1 VEKRRGTRI
10 AQAVP
15 LIVTGVDALGCP
27 FEERTSTSI
36 INCHGCRYPSK
47 HYLLKNMWMNL
58 EVPHPELDREP
69 RRVRA
74 RVTWIQRPRT
84 VREPFQVG
92 VELETP
98 GNFWGI
104 AFPPADWFLFPEDAA
119 RTPSPQ
125 ESEAT
130 VFEERDSLHA
140 SLRGAQEEYNERAM
154 PAATSSE
161 GPVEMSQQM
170 ARLVDEARQQLH
182 AAISDSVAQA
192 VALEVRQLQTRLEAD
207 RNATAKQWDQRIEA
221 LLDKT
226 AQETADRLAR
236 QSQSSLE
243 RLENDV
249 AGRIA
254 TVGKAFA
261 EAIAQ
266 AENKLTALRSAL
278 ESEKQMAEES
288 LRQVQSARE
297 QLREEMQGSVIQ
309 GRAVEQAAEQALE
322 QRAAALLEA
331 LDQQIARQADRTITE
346 SAERLQS
353 EINSRAT
360 ALTNNTCESLRETAE
375 WYQKKLQTQVQ
386 ATLEKRIEEAGNSL
400 KEKAREIS
408 GIFASELDHYSRSYV
423 EHTRGQL
430 GEAMRETLAHTR
442 QESAEMAST
451 LTREALAQIARNSLA
466 GAKEELVA
474 QLQFAKQTL
483 LLEMQEQEKKIREA
497 LTRLSDQNMEDYEKR
512 LENVSNSWLL
522 TPVARLSLHSEQHME
537 TLARLAEERLHE
549 IFSQVFAGM
558 GETLRRRLLDLSAPP
573 ATPSPEDQEVDH
585 DPTS

>member
-1 VEKRRGTRI
+1 MEKRRGTRI

-98 GNFWGI
+98 GNVWGI
-104 AFPPADWFLFPEDAA
+104 AFPPPDWFLFPEDAV

-125 ESEAT
+125 ESEAA

-140 SLRGAQEEYNERAM
+140 SLRGAQEEYNEGAM

-161 GPVEMSQQM
+161 EPVEMSQQM

-192 VALEVRQLQTRLEAD
+192 VALEVRQLQARLEAD

-243 RLENDV
+243 KLENDV

-254 TVGKAFA
+254 SMGKAFA
-261 EAIAQ
+261 EALAQ
-266 AENKLTALRSAL
+266 AENELTALRSAL
-278 ESEKQMAEES
+278 ESEKQRAEES

-309 GRAVEQAAEQALE
+309 GQAVEQALE
-322 QRAAALLEA
+322 QRAAVLLQA

-353 EINSRAT
+353 EINSRVT

-386 ATLEKRIEEAGNSL
+386 ATLEKGIEEAGNSL

-430 GEAMRETLAHTR
+430 EEAMRETLAHTR
-442 QESAEMAST
+442 QESAEMASI

-483 LLEMQEQEKKIREA
+483 LLEMQEQEKKMREA
-497 LTRLSDQNMEDYEKR
+497 LTRLNDQNMEDYEKR

-573 ATPSPEDQEVDH
+573 ATPSPEDQEVDRGT
-585 DPTS
+585 TS

>member
-1 VEKRRGTRI
+1 VRKSAPSSEPEVEKRRGTRI

-58 EVPHPELDREP
+58 EVPHPQLDREP

-74 RVTWIQRPRT
+74 RVAWIQRPRT

-104 AFPPADWFLFPEDAA
+104 AFPPPDWFLFPEGAVQ
-119 RTPSPQ
+119 TPSPQ
-125 ESEAT
+125 ESEAA
-130 VFEERDSLHA
+130 VFEERASLHG
-140 SLRGAQEEYNERAM
+140 SLRGAQEKYNEPAM
-154 PAATSSE
+154 PAAASSE

-192 VALEVRQLQTRLEAD
+192 VALEVRQLQARLEAD

-243 RLENDV
+243 KLENDL

-254 TVGKAFA
+254 SMGKAFA
-261 EAIAQ
+261 EAIAE

-278 ESEKQMAEES
+278 ESEKQRAE
-288 LRQVQSARE
+288 
-297 QLREEMQGSVIQ
+297 
-309 GRAVEQAAEQALE
+309 
-322 QRAAALLEA
+322 
-331 LDQQIARQADRTITE
+331 
-346 SAERLQS
+346 
-353 EINSRAT
+353 
-360 ALTNNTCESLRETAE
+360 ESLRETAE
-375 WYQKKLQTQVQ
+375 WYQKRLQTQVQ
-386 ATLEKRIEEAGNSL
+386 ATLEEGIEEAGNSL
-400 KEKAREIS
+400 KERAREIS

-430 GEAMRETLAHTR
+430 EEAMRETLAHTR

-466 GAKEELVA
+466 GAKNELVA
-474 QLQFAKQTL
+474 QLQFAKQAL
-483 LLEMQEQEKKIREA
+483 LVEMQEQEKKMREA
-497 LTRLSDQNMEDYEKR
+497 LTRLSDQNMEDYAKR

-549 IFSQVFAGM
+549 IFSRVFAEM
-558 GETLRRRLLDLSAPP
+558 GETLRRRLLDLGAPP
-573 ATPSPEDQEVDH
+573 AAPSPEDQEVDRGT
-585 DPTS
+585 TS